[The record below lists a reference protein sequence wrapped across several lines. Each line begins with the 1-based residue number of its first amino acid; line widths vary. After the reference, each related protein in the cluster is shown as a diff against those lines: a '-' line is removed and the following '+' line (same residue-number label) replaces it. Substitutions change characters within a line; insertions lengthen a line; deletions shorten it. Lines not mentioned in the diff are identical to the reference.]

1 MQATQATQATQI
13 DREAVIDKYAQ
24 LCVDLMDI
32 DDLVANEKARIEADM
47 QQESNDSLA
56 EIILSEFPDDFP
68 ELAQ

>member
-1 MQATQATQATQI
+1 MQATQI

-68 ELAQ
+68 ELAHCA